1 MAVLIGAA
9 FLLVLLIPFTLVWAL
24 NTLLGTTTAYSLQSW
39 LASIFVILLAKVSIK
54 YIKSE

>member
-1 MAVLIGAA
+1 MAVLVGGA

-39 LASIFVILLAKVSIK
+39 LASVFVILLAKFSVK
-54 YIKSE
+54 YLKSE